1 MKRFDGKT
9 AIVTGGGTGIGLA
22 TARRL
27 IEDGAFVYI
36 AGRRQDVLDKAVAEL
51 GPNARAIR
59 LDVSDVN
66 DVEAAFET
74 VKAERGALDIVVA
87 NAGGGSLAPL
97 GEITEAQ
104 YEKTFGA
111 NVKGV
116 IFTVQ
121 AALPLMKAGG
131 AIILTGSTTAVKGEP
146 AFSIYSASKAAVR
159 NLARSWSQDLRGS
172 GVRVNVV
179 TPGPTRTDTVFD
191 VLGDEAMD
199 ALAAAVPLGR
209 IAEPEE
215 TASVIAFLASGES
228 SFMTGS
234 EVYVDGGYAQV

>member
-36 AGRRQDVLDKAVAEL
+36 AGRRKDVLDKAVAEL
-51 GPNARAIR
+51 GPNARAVR
-59 LDVSDVN
+59 LDVSDVR

-74 VKAERGALDIVVA
+74 VKAEKGALDIVVA

-104 YEKTFGA
+104 YETTFGA

-159 NLARSWSQDLRGS
+159 NLARSWSQDLRGT

>member
-59 LDVSDVN
+59 MDVSDVREV
-66 DVEAAFET
+66 DAAFET
-74 VKAERGALDIVVA
+74 VKAEKGALDIVVA
-87 NAGGGSLAPL
+87 NAGGGALAPL

-104 YEKTFGA
+104 YETTFGA

-159 NLARSWSQDLRGS
+159 NLARSWSQDLRGA

>member
-27 IEDGAFVYI
+27 VEDGAFVYI
-36 AGRRQDVLDKAVAEL
+36 AGRRKDVLDRAVAEL

-59 LDVSDVN
+59 LDVSDVR

-74 VKAERGALDIVVA
+74 VKAEKGALDIVVA

-116 IFTVQ
+116 ILTVQ
-121 AALPLMKAGG
+121 SALPLMKAGG

-215 TASVIAFLASGES
+215 TASVIAFLASAES

>member
-51 GPNARAIR
+51 GPNAQAIR
-59 LDVSDVN
+59 LDVSDVR

-74 VKAERGALDIVVA
+74 VKAEKGALDIVVA

-104 YEKTFGA
+104 YERTFGA